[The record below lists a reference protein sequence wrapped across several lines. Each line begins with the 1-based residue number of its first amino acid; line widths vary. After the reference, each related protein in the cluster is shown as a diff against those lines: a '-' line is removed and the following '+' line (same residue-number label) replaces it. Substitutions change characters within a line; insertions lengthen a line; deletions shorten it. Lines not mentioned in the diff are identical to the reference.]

1 MNGEMNDSNVR
12 LRKGVEDK
20 DKNIKAMTREL
31 LTFVHCHHYGPPQQV
46 HMQVQL
52 CSH

>member
-1 MNGEMNDSNVR
+1 MNGEMTDRNEK

-31 LTFVHCHHYGPPQQV
+31 LT
-46 HMQVQL
+46 
-52 CSH
+52 

>member
-1 MNGEMNDSNVR
+1 VEFHECMNGEMTDRNVR

-31 LTFVHCHHYGPPQQV
+31 LT
-46 HMQVQL
+46 
-52 CSH
+52 